1 MTMTIGDNI
10 KIVLRNLTKKQKFKL
25 LVLIFLMI
33 FSSLMEGI
41 SISSVMIYLSFL
53 TSTEAF
59 FNHPNFV
66 HLNKYLKIYNS
77 NDLVLPFT
85 IFFLLVIFFAIFTR
99 YLLIIFQTK
108 IVYSIHTQFSVRMYV
123 STLFQP
129 YSFHIQK
136 NSSELITG
144 IERSLVILNGL
155 INPFMSMISGALSIF
170 VIITTLFLINSLVA
184 ISALIWFGG
193 LYFVIALFVKKRLNS
208 YSIVSHFSSIEKL
221 KILQEG
227 LGGIRDILING
238 SQKIYG
244 NIFEKHQKKINEAS
258 SGSLIFSQ
266 SPRLFMEFFGILFI
280 CIISYLLIMPSQGL
294 KAIMPVIGSLVLS
307 AQRLLPALQN
317 FYTNWASIVSS
328 NDSVSTGL
336 NILQQPIPSIVK
348 ENTKCALEFNRFIK
362 LENISFRYTQNG
374 NFIFENLDLILE
386 KGKKYGFI
394 GKTGSGKST
403 LLDLIMGLLRPTQ
416 GSLIIDDQIINEN
429 NLIIWQKKIA
439 HVPQSI
445 FLSDTSIEENIAFG
459 VPPNLIDHNKVRES
473 AEKAQISQTIEN
485 LPQKY
490 RTITGERGIKLSGGQ
505 RQRIGIARA
514 LYKNAE
520 VIIFDEAT
528 SALDGETELAVI
540 DSIESLSSNLTI
552 LIIAH
557 RLSTLNNCDQIFL
570 VEEGKISTTKT

>member
-1 MTMTIGDNI
+1 
-10 KIVLRNLTKKQKFKL
+10 
-25 LVLIFLMI
+25 
-33 FSSLMEGI
+33 MEGI